1 MSEPSDPVL
10 LTEVPNEAQ
19 AILLRDALAEH
30 GVRVAYNGAA
40 IAGFRAEA
48 PAMVR
53 VLVGEADLER
63 AKALIA
69 EHGLDGGEVDGQ
81 VDWSQVDVGE
91 PEA

>member
-1 MSEPSDPVL
+1 MSEPANPVL
-10 LTEVPNEAQ
+10 LTEVPTEAD

-30 GVRVAYNGAA
+30 GVRTVYNGAA

-53 VLVGEADLER
+53 LLVASDELEQ

-69 EHGLDGGEVDGQ
+69 EHGLDSGTE
-81 VDWSQVDVGE
+81 VDWSQVDVGK
-91 PEA
+91 PE

>member
-1 MSEPSDPVL
+1 MSESNDPVL
-10 LTEVPNEAQ
+10 LTEVPTEAD

-30 GVRVAYNGAA
+30 GVKVAYNGAA

-53 VLVGEADLER
+53 LLVAADELER
-63 AKALIA
+63 ARALIA
-69 EHGLDGGEVDGQ
+69 EHGLESGGEVD
-81 VDWSQVDVGE
+81 WEQVDVGD

>member
-1 MSEPSDPVL
+1 MSEPANPVL
-10 LTEVPNEAQ
+10 LTEVLTEAD

-30 GVRVAYNGAA
+30 GVRAVYNGAA

-53 VLVGEADLER
+53 VLVDEADLER
-63 AKALIA
+63 ARALIA
-69 EHGLDGGEVDGQ
+69 EHGLDSGAE

-91 PEA
+91 AE